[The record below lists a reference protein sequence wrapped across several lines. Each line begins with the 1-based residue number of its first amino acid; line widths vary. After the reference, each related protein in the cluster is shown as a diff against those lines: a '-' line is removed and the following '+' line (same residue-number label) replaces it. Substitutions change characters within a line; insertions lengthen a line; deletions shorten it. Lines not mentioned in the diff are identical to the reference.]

1 MELFNQEV
9 WDDKV
14 KDEDKEALDDY
25 LLELEANGRAVK
37 TRYQYSADIK
47 GFLCYS
53 NKKFPKKNV
62 LQLKRKDFR
71 NFFLL
76 MQRDGTSHARI
87 NRFQS
92 SIRNFLEYLMISED
106 YDYDINEMHAIKGL
120 IKEPVKSHTYLTD
133 KQINLLLDYLV
144 RHGKYEKALF
154 VSLAYESCGRR
165 NEILQ
170 VNKKDFAN
178 SNQTNTVIGK
188 RAKRF
193 QLIYFKRTQQLA
205 DLYLKQRGE
214 DDIDSLWV
222 SDYGDKRHKINY
234 SVFYE
239 WCNQFGRILTKLTGE
254 EISVHPHDF
263 RRTGLENYSMGT
275 HHVLIESGK
284 DALPIEVLKLIAH
297 HSSSETT
304 EGYLKNHDDDKLSSA
319 FGIDIE

>member
-9 WDDKV
+9 WDTKV
-14 KDEDKEALDDY
+14 KDEDKEALEDY

-37 TRYQYSADIK
+37 TRYQYKADIR

-53 NKKFPKKNV
+53 NKKYPKKTV
-62 LQLKRKDFR
+62 TQLKRKDFR

-92 SIRNFLEYLMISED
+92 SVRNFLEYLTISED
-106 YDYDINEMHAIKGL
+106 YEYEINQMHAIKGL
-120 IKEPVKSHTYLTD
+120 IKEPVKTHTYLTD
-133 KQINLLLDYLV
+133 GEINILLNYLI
-144 RHGKYEKALF
+144 RHKRYEKALF

-170 VNKKDFAN
+170 VKKTGFVE

-193 QLIYFKRTQQLA
+193 ELIYFKRTQQIA
-205 DLYLKQRGE
+205 NLYLKQRGD
-214 DDIDSLWV
+214 DDIDSLWI
-222 SDYGDKRHKINY
+222 SDYGDERHVVNY

-239 WCNQFGRILTKLTGE
+239 WCNQFGRILTKLTDRE
-254 EISVHPHDF
+254 VTVHPHDF
-263 RRTGLENYSMGT
+263 RRTGLENYSTGT
-275 HHVLIESGK
+275 HHVLVESDK
-284 DALPIEVLKLIAH
+284 KALSLEVLKLVAH

-304 EGYLKNHDDDKLSSA
+304 EGYLKNHDDDKLSNA
-319 FGIDIE
+319 FGIKI

>member
-9 WDDKV
+9 WDTKV
-14 KDEDKEALDDY
+14 KDEDKEALEDY

-37 TRYQYSADIK
+37 TRYQYKADIR

-53 NKKFPKKNV
+53 NKKYPKKTV
-62 LQLKRKDFR
+62 TQLRRKDFR

-92 SIRNFLEYLMISED
+92 SIRNFLEYLTISED
-106 YDYDINEMHAIKGL
+106 YEYEINQMHAIKGL
-120 IKEPVKSHTYLTD
+120 IKEPVKTHTYLTD
-133 KQINLLLDYLV
+133 GEINMLLDYLI
-144 RHGKYEKALF
+144 RHKKYEKALF

-170 VNKKDFAN
+170 VKKAGFVE

-193 QLIYFKRTQQLA
+193 ELIYFKRTQQIA
-205 DLYLKQRGE
+205 DLYLKQRG
-214 DDIDSLWV
+214 DDNIDSLWI
-222 SDYGDKRHKINY
+222 SDYGNERHEINY

-239 WCNQFGRILTKLTGE
+239 WCNQFGRILTKLTGRE
-254 EISVHPHDF
+254 VAVHPHDF
-263 RRTGLENYSMGT
+263 RRTGLENYSVGT
-275 HHVLIESGK
+275 HHVLVESDK
-284 DALPIEVLKLIAH
+284 KALPLEVLKLVAH

-319 FGIDIE
+319 FGIEIE